1 MEDFKNQRLF
11 SELRSLYAASEDYR
25 RTMRISFRLKDKIN
39 VTSLTYAI
47 NMVQKRYPYFCVE
60 LKKDDN
66 GFYFTKNDRDIILT
80 NKNKDILLNSEESNY
95 HLISFQY
102 SDDNY
107 IFINLSHA
115 LADGVACYSL
125 IKTLL
130 YYYITNAYNVELS
143 KENIRL
149 VEDEI
154 SQEEFIDPLA
164 NTKKLIKLPQIKLNP
179 AINIIKENHLEN
191 QDNFIYHL
199 EMDEKELMDYIK
211 SIKASPNTLISLILS
226 KAIKKENM
234 DSKNV
239 VRMSICVDL
248 RKLLDA
254 PLAHQ
259 SLVSGIIF
267 DYDESFANLNIEDE
281 IKKIR
286 QEVSESIKEPKSLFY
301 ISSSYY
307 YLMML
312 SKEKDINK
320 ARQIATANKES
331 TGGFVS
337 GVISYVGKANFGES
351 EKYITDFRTTTD
363 NPSALLVEIAAVN
376 GKFYLDFI
384 QNFKDERYFNA
395 FKKELEDLKIRYE
408 LKDLIKLDL
417 PRMKSII

>member
-1 MEDFKNQRLF
+1 M
-11 SELRSLYAASEDYR
+11 
-25 RTMRISFRLKDKIN
+25 
-39 VTSLTYAI
+39 
-47 NMVQKRYPYFCVE
+47 
-60 LKKDDN
+60 
-66 GFYFTKNDRDIILT
+66 
-80 NKNKDILLNSEESNY
+80 
-95 HLISFQY
+95 
-102 SDDNY
+102 
-107 IFINLSHA
+107 SHA

-125 IKTLL
+125 IRTLL

-211 SIKASPNTLISLILS
+211 SIKATPNTLISLLLS

-351 EKYITDFRTTTD
+351 EKYITDFRTITD

>member
-1 MEDFKNQRLF
+1 
-11 SELRSLYAASEDYR
+11 
-25 RTMRISFRLKDKIN
+25 MRISFRLKDKIN

-60 LKKDDN
+60 LKKDDD

-107 IFINLSHA
+107 IFINMSHA

-125 IKTLL
+125 IRTLL

-211 SIKASPNTLISLILS
+211 SIKATPNTLISLLLS